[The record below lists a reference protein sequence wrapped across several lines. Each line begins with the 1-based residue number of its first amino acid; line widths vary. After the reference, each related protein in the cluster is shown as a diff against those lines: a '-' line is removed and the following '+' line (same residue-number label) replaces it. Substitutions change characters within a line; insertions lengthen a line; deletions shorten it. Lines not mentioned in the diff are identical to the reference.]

1 MENLTKIAAL
11 QFPTTNYEIG
21 VDEAGR
27 GPIAGDVFAAAVILD
42 SANKIDGLK
51 DSKKLS
57 EKKRNALAEEIKQK
71 ALFFAI
77 ARANLEEI
85 LRLNILWAAMLAMQ
99 RAVQSVILQSLEKNE
114 HSQFLVQ
121 IDGNK
126 QPDFSDFVKSQ
137 QNQNLQLQTQTIVK
151 GDALFANI
159 AAASILAKTARDA
172 EMCELDKQFPQYQ
185 FAKHKGYPTPKHL
198 ELVKT
203 FGVSPIHRIG
213 FAPIKNLLK

>member
-42 SANKIDGLK
+42 SANKIDGLN

-99 RAVQSVILQSLEKNE
+99 RAVQSVILQSLEKND

-185 FAKHKGYPTPKHL
+185 FAKHKGYPTPNHL

>member
-42 SANKIDGLK
+42 SANKIDGLN

-99 RAVQSVILQSLEKNE
+99 RAVQSVILQSLEKND

-126 QPDFSDFVKSQ
+126 QPDFSGFVKSQ

>member
-42 SANKIDGLK
+42 SANKIDGLN

-77 ARANLEEI
+77 TRANLEEI

-99 RAVQSVILQSLEKNE
+99 RAVQSVILQSLEKND

>member
-57 EKKRNALAEEIKQK
+57 EKKRNTLAEEIKQK

-99 RAVQSVILQSLEKNE
+99 RAVQSVILQSLEKND

-126 QPDFSDFVKSQ
+126 QPDFSDFVTSQ

>member
-77 ARANLEEI
+77 ARSNLEEI

-99 RAVQSVILQSLEKNE
+99 RAVQSVILQSLEKND

>member
-1 MENLTKIAAL
+1 MENSTKIAAL

-42 SANKIDGLK
+42 SANKIDGLN

-99 RAVQSVILQSLEKNE
+99 RAVQSVILQSLEKND

>member
-42 SANKIDGLK
+42 SANKIDGLN

-99 RAVQSVILQSLEKNE
+99 RAVQSVILQSLEKND

-137 QNQNLQLQTQTIVK
+137 QKQNLQLQTQTIVK

>member
-42 SANKIDGLK
+42 SANKIDGLN

-85 LRLNILWAAMLAMQ
+85 LQLNILWAAMLAMQ
-99 RAVQSVILQSLEKNE
+99 RAVQSVILQSLEKND

-172 EMCELDKQFPQYQ
+172 EMCELDKQFLQYQ

>member
-42 SANKIDGLK
+42 SANKIDGLN

-99 RAVQSVILQSLEKNE
+99 RAVQSVILQSLEKND

-126 QPDFSDFVKSQ
+126 QPNFSDFVKSQ

>member
-57 EKKRNALAEEIKQK
+57 EKKRNALAKEIKQK

-99 RAVQSVILQSLEKNE
+99 RAVQSVILQSLEKND

-121 IDGNK
+121 VDGNK
-126 QPDFSDFVKSQ
+126 QPDFSDCVKSQ

>member
-42 SANKIDGLK
+42 SANKIEGLN

-99 RAVQSVILQSLEKNE
+99 RAVQSVILQSLEKND

-137 QNQNLQLQTQTIVK
+137 QKQNLQLQTQTIVK